1 MKSKSSIRRMLA
13 PLAALAI
20 LPVATGASAVTTLT
34 LASAPSFTLGP
45 QSASSPCIIAG
56 TTCQNGTFAYTNFQQ
71 SGSITA
77 YDEFSPNYL
86 VSDLPFLSFVVAI
99 DVNTA
104 RGEEY
109 LNSFYLRDLTTNTV
123 LYQFVA
129 SNGNGLIGAPLANNG
144 NGFGDWSLGKFDLT
158 GLALTD
164 HIQFEANY
172 DHASDGAESFFLV
185 STPAVP
191 EPETYALMLGGLG
204 IVGFIA
210 RRRKQQ
216 G

>member
-1 MKSKSSIRRMLA
+1 MLA

-71 SGSITA
+71 SGSITS

-109 LNSFYLRDLTTNTV
+109 LTSFYLRDLTTNTV

-129 SNGNGLIGAPLANNG
+129 SNGNGLIGAPWPTTAT
-144 NGFGDWSLGKFDLT
+144 DTAT
-158 GLALTD
+158 GVW
-164 HIQFEANY
+164 
-172 DHASDGAESFFLV
+172 ASS
-185 STPAVP
+185 
-191 EPETYALMLGGLG
+191 
-204 IVGFIA
+204 I
-210 RRRKQQ
+210 
-216 G
+216 